1 MRRHFRAAA
10 VIGLTVALV
19 VFFLRSADWVSVLLE
34 MRQARHDLVVAAFAA
49 MTASF
54 LVRVKRWQ
62 LLLVPLGR
70 VGFEA
75 AASATAIGFATNALL
90 PGRLGEIV
98 RPYLLARRE
107 HLGASAALATIVV
120 ERFLDLITIVLLLG
134 VFVLFFG
141 DALPKTD
148 EGLLAGLKAG
158 GLLAGVVAVVGLAF
172 VTVAAR
178 EPQRVSAGVAVL
190 ERRLLG
196 RTGSSVRRFIVRFV
210 SGLAITAK
218 PDLLLRAFGWS
229 VVVWGFCA
237 VAAWCTC
244 AAFGILL
251 PPSGSL
257 LLTALMALGV
267 AVPTPGGVGGFHAVV
282 QVGLTSFFLA
292 QVNAAA
298 GVALVLHVVAFGPV
312 TVAGLIWMVRDGV
325 TIRGAVDLASSGRQD
340 LSVGAGK

>member
-75 AASATAIGFATNALL
+75 AASATAIGVATNALL

-120 ERFLDLITIVLLLG
+120 ERFLDLITLVLLLG

-178 EPQRVSAGVAVL
+178 EPQRVNAGVAVL

-196 RTGSSVRRFIVRFV
+196 RTGSSVSRFIVRFV
-210 SGLAITAK
+210 CGFAITAK

-229 VVVWGFCA
+229 VAVWGFVA

-298 GVALVLHVVAFGPV
+298 GVTIVLHVVAFGPV

-325 TIRGAVDLASSGRQD
+325 TIRGAVGLASSGRQD